1 MSVLTGD
8 TPVLILTFNRPD
20 LVEPLINAIR
30 VAKPP
35 RVFLASDGPRLDFE
49 EDGSL
54 VSDTRRKLLEQIDW
68 PCEIVTRFQES
79 NLGLVDHAVSSFDWA
94 FERCDRLVVL
104 EDDCVPH
111 PDFFGFCEELLVRC
125 AEDSRVWCV
134 LGDNSAKVPVRGR
147 DSYTFSRYALPT
159 WGLALWKSSW
169 EKFDRNLDLWAEI
182 RETPRER
189 ALWATKRAGDVVRSL
204 LNRVRDVESH
214 SWGYVWMFSAM
225 YNRGLAIVPRVN
237 LIRNLG
243 HNRAD
248 AAHTRGNSLRS
259 NFPTASILPL
269 RHPKRVVR
277 FKRAERVARNG
288 RLFGLKKNSRWY
300 QISKGARKFIRRLLA
315 LRR

>member
-1 MSVLTGD
+1 MTFLTGD

-20 LVEPLINAIR
+20 LVEPLIDAIR

-35 RVFLASDGPRLDFE
+35 RVFLASDGPRLGLAEDDF
-49 EDGSL
+49 L
-54 VSDTRRKLLEQIDW
+54 VSETRRKLLEQIDW

-79 NLGLVDHAVSSFDWA
+79 NLGLVEHAVSSFDWA

-111 PDFFGFCEELLVRC
+111 PDFFGFCEELLVRYS
-125 AEDSRVWCV
+125 EDSRVWCV
-134 LGDNSAKVPVRGR
+134 LGDNSGKVPVKGR

-159 WGLALWKSSW
+159 WGLALWKRSW
-169 EKFDRNLDLWAEI
+169 EKFDRNLDLWAAI
-182 RETPRER
+182 RETPREK
-189 ALWATKRAGDVVRSL
+189 ALWATKREGDVISSL
-204 LNRVRDVESH
+204 LNRVRDVERH

-225 YNRGLAIVPRVN
+225 YDGSLAIVPRVN
-237 LIRNLG
+237 LIRNIG

-248 AAHTRGNSLRS
+248 AAHTRGPSLRS

-269 RHPKRVVR
+269 RHPTRVVR

-288 RLFGLKKNSRWY
+288 RLFGLKKASRIY
-300 QISKGARKFIRRLLA
+300 QFKKSAKKLLRRLLA
-315 LRR
+315 LRK